1 MAARWY
7 RTWPARPGLAQ
18 PPWCWWPTAPL
29 ASPPRLWPRWPAHDA
44 GEIAGIYAAGPTTT
58 EGRHHPMTLTALC
71 PHCGQTWHPAFAY
84 SLADGTC
91 PPCYTASMAAHGTAF
106 DAIAPAGLMAQIA
119 DDGGAMTKAMAAGKA
134 AADRTLAAR
143 ADGATAEAAARAG
156 KGEAA
161 VEALARS
168 ERVSVCGDAEAR
180 ARDAWAD
187 WWNATGPHDDVG
199 DGEAAGLQD
208 KAGRAGWKAAWD
220 AYGAARAAGA
230 SIADARAAALAAG
243 EGGAP

>member
-1 MAARWY
+1 
-7 RTWPARPGLAQ
+7 
-18 PPWCWWPTAPL
+18 
-29 ASPPRLWPRWPAHDA
+29 
-44 GEIAGIYAAGPTTT
+44 
-58 EGRHHPMTLTALC
+58 
-71 PHCGQTWHPAFAY
+71 
-84 SLADGTC
+84 
-91 PPCYTASMAAHGTAF
+91 MAAHGTAF

-119 DDGGAMTKAMAAGKA
+119 DDGGAMTKAMGAGKA

-199 DGEAAGLQD
+199 DGEAAGLQGQ
-208 KAGRAGWKAAWD
+208 GRTRRLEGRLGRLRRRPVPPAP
-220 AYGAARAAGA
+220 A
-230 SIADARAAALAAG
+230 SPTPAPPRWPPAK
-243 EGGAP
+243 GGAP